1 MDRTVLQGVLINEV
15 IEVLF
20 QLARDFGRSP
30 GAWAVDEPPRP
41 LVRKTIDPLP
51 QGGIRKLERVGDGL
65 ETLAFDDGAHGLRPA
80 EDAGLF
86 RLLQEGI

>member
-1 MDRTVLQGVLINEV
+1 MEGTVLQGVLINEV

-30 GAWAVDEPPRP
+30 GTRAVDEPPCT
-41 LVRKTIDPLP
+41 LGRKTIDPLP

-65 ETLAFDDGAHGLRPA
+65 QTLAFDDGAHGLRPA

-86 RLLQEGI
+86 RLCQEGV